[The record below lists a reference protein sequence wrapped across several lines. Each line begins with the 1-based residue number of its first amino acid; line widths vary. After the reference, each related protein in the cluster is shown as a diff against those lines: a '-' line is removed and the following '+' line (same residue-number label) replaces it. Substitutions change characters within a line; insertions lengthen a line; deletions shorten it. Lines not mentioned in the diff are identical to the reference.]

1 MAKTKWR
8 TQKAR
13 TLSLNRER
21 FVSSKNREQFAI
33 LTKQK
38 KANLLKVSVLFH
50 KKRRTAFAFRGEN
63 SYTAPIFAERPA
75 TLASISR
82 RDGDLVS
89 YFLRRRNK

>member
-38 KANLLKVSVLFH
+38 NANLLKVSVLFH
-50 KKRRTAFAFRGEN
+50 EIRRTAFAFCGERGE
-63 SYTAPIFAERPA
+63 P
-75 TLASISR
+75 
-82 RDGDLVS
+82 V
-89 YFLRRRNK
+89 

>member
-38 KANLLKVSVLFH
+38 
-50 KKRRTAFAFRGEN
+50 
-63 SYTAPIFAERPA
+63 
-75 TLASISR
+75 TLTC
-82 RDGDLVS
+82 
-89 YFLRRRNK
+89 